1 MLSPAIVF
9 FSAALASA
17 SASASAPTLSNPFHD
32 DGQANDRTP
41 AADGDP
47 ANTLCRSRGK
57 FLPAPVFALETCY
70 LCYVYMPHTLFAGEG
85 GADKWRGAD
94 GGVLLGHAVPAL
106 TDGQNMVGIW
116 IANPRSIEGLFCLSP
131 RGIIRSTP
139 RSFNQSSRLKGRP
152 ATLGRRPSDRTATTL
167 EKERL
172 GNFFSQQRHFFHI
185 RQLRT
190 FLSKSAQRR
199 QQLAASRPWKL
210 SRQLPALEKRPT
222 STYGS
227 PLRPP

>member
-94 GGVLLGHAVPAL
+94 GGVVLGHAVPAL

-131 RGIIRSTP
+131 RGIIRSIPPILQSIISAERATGDSWSP
-139 RSFNQSSRLKGRP
+139 AERSDGNNSREGEIGEFFFAT
-152 ATLGRRPSDRTATTL
+152 ATLFPYSPAKNVSQQKCAAAAAAGGLATL
-167 EKERL
+167 EVVAPITCSRKE
-172 GNFFSQQRHFFHI
+172 
-185 RQLRT
+185 
-190 FLSKSAQRR
+190 
-199 QQLAASRPWKL
+199 
-210 SRQLPALEKRPT
+210 
-222 STYGS
+222 TY
-227 PLRPP
+227 